1 MTLVMKR
8 YLIGALLG
16 FLIYLTFVGMSL
28 LLGLP
33 LVLGYGW
40 GIILIMIGAILYP
53 LLKRKRK

>member
-1 MTLVMKR
+1 MNKF
-8 YLIGALLG
+8 IKGALLG
-16 FLIYLTFVGMSL
+16 FLVYLAIVAVSL

-40 GIILIMIGAILYP
+40 GLILILSGAILYP